1 MNHRL
6 ASFFAIAAVCLSSP
20 VLSQAEESP
29 SYKVTVFNAKGGFPS
44 NIINVIDTDDLGRV
58 WLGTDNGLVCNAN
71 YAVSTYRST
80 ESDINFL
87 KNNNVLDIAIEKDTI
102 WMVTSYGLE
111 YFNLKTRSA
120 AQVNDHR
127 INYKGLHK
135 ICVKDNNQLVL
146 GGNGLL
152 LIVNRKT
159 KGITSISALSDGGK
173 IPDIKD
179 ILTDHN
185 GGVWITTMDN
195 RLLHIGCGS
204 ARLDEYPEE
213 RIRDGI
219 PDFMFSKTESLTV
232 ASTYD
237 NDILIINNNSS
248 PTSIT
253 RLSLKDKH
261 AAINR
266 CETDD
271 EGNIWL
277 ATENGVIMMSTS
289 GQIRNVLE
297 STTLDSDWK
306 KGRYLSVKHI
316 EEGTVCLSCVGKG
329 TLFLKRMRQEVKTY
343 SPVTSGAT
351 NSTSNAIIE
360 DWNGLLWIATE
371 GKPVSFF
378 DITNECFVSKPF
390 LVNEQPG
397 LSSANDLCAIKDEKR
412 MFIAARKSE
421 VLEYQEGKAIRHYTL
436 PGIGAVNCLNAD
448 RHKNIWGGTDRGI
461 FIIARKNDDYKI
473 LNPEAF
479 NKELCFPKVRDF
491 AFEETSTI
499 WIATNDQGIY
509 RAEHDGESFTD
520 IKHYCIEN
528 NNLTCNNVNCI
539 HLNDDG
545 MIFIGTHDSGLQTY
559 DPENNRFVS
568 VGENNMIR
576 ESISSIVEDSYGT
589 LWISTI
595 NGFLS
600 YSPKVQGPKL
610 KRYSSDYFDK
620 NYSFIPNSAWS
631 DGQTIAFGGYGGV
644 SLFRISDVRE
654 KHILPRPMIVG
665 IAINNVYMANIPEK
679 RFSKITDKFPPFT
692 GRMTLRHN
700 ENKLRFNFANIYYDM
715 TQNPKYSYMLRG
727 VDNDWQYTD
736 AKNGS
741 VSYANLPP
749 GKYTFSVRVQQPDN
763 KWSEPCTVDFTIVK
777 PWWRRT
783 WAIILYFVIIIG
795 ILTLITRNF
804 NYTRHVKTL
813 NEKVD
818 ELVSDKNRIVKFF
831 SSQDTSKSDMDKQMI
846 DKIATIIQSNLSN
859 PDFDVEMLQ
868 DLTSMS
874 ASTLYRKVKAL
885 TGMSPSKFILNIRL
899 KQACSLL
906 LSKVVN
912 VSEVAYKVGFSD
924 PKYFSSSFKKEFGMT
939 PSEYRSRPSGEN
951 EKETI

>member
-6 ASFFAIAAVCLSSP
+6 ASLFAIAAIFFSLP
-20 VLSQAEESP
+20 VSAQAEKSP

-111 YFNLKTRSA
+111 YFNIKTRSA

-135 ICVKDNNQLVL
+135 ICVKDDSQLVL

-159 KGITSISALSDGGK
+159 KRITNIPALSDGGK

-185 GGVWITTMDN
+185 GGVWITTLDN
-195 RLLHIGCGS
+195 RLLHIGRGS
-204 ARLDEYPEE
+204 ARLDVYPEE
-213 RIRDGI
+213 RIQDGI
-219 PDFMFSKTESLTV
+219 PDLMFSKTESLTV
-232 ASTYD
+232 ASTCG
-237 NDILIINNNSS
+237 NDILIIYNSS
-248 PTSIT
+248 SPSSIT
-253 RLSLKDKH
+253 RLSLKNKYG
-261 AAINR
+261 AINC

-277 ATENGVIMMSTS
+277 ATENGVIMMSAS
-289 GQIRNVLE
+289 GQIWNVLD

-306 KGRYLSVKHI
+306 RGRYLSVKHI

-343 SPVTSGAT
+343 SPVSSGAA

-378 DITNECFVSKPF
+378 DKTSERFVNKPF
-390 LVNEQPG
+390 IANEQPG

-412 MFIAARKSE
+412 MFIAARQSG
-421 VLEYQEGKAIRHYTL
+421 VWEYQEGKAVRHYAL

-448 RHKNIWGGTDRGI
+448 KHRNIWVGTDRGI
-461 FIIARKNDDYKI
+461 SIIIKNNDNYKI
-473 LNPEAF
+473 LDPVAF
-479 NKELCFPKVRDF
+479 NKEIRFPKVRDF
-491 AFEETSTI
+491 AFDGTSTV
-499 WIATNDQGIY
+499 WVATNDQGIY
-509 RAEHDGESFTD
+509 RAKYDGGIFTD
-520 IKHYCIEN
+520 IRHYCIEN

-559 DPENNRFVS
+559 DAGNDHFVS
-568 VGENNMIR
+568 VGENNMVR
-576 ESISSIVEDSYGT
+576 ESISSIVEDSYGI

-600 YSPKVQGPKL
+600 YSPKAQGSKL

-631 DGQTIAFGGYGGV
+631 DGQTIAFGGYGGI
-644 SLFRISDVRE
+644 SLFRISDIRE

-692 GRMTLRHN
+692 DRMLLRHN

-715 TQNPKYSYMLRG
+715 TQNPKYSYMLSG

-749 GKYTFSVRVQQPDN
+749 GKYTFSVRVQEPDN
-763 KWSEPCTVDFTIVK
+763 RWSESCTVDFTIVK

-783 WAIILYFVIIIG
+783 WAIILYLVVISS
-795 ILTLITRNF
+795 ILTLMIRNF

-813 NEKVD
+813 NERVD

-846 DKIATIIQSNLSN
+846 DKIVTIIQTNLSN

-951 EKETI
+951 GQAV